1 MEHTVLLIDDDP
13 NILHGLARALRN
25 QPYRLHT
32 ATSGEEAMLVLK
44 SRRVSVIVADEH
56 MPGMRG
62 SELLAWVAEH
72 CPEVMRI
79 VLTGQPTVDAA
90 IRAINEGRVYQFFTK
105 PCNPAHLAVAIR
117 KALEHTSLLE
127 ENHRLLEANGRQLE
141 ELERLRNSLEILNVN
156 KPCSEVSPSP
166 HADSF
171 RSS

>member
-1 MEHTVLLIDDDP
+1 MEPAVLLIDDEP
-13 NILHGLARALRN
+13 SILHGLARALRN

-32 ATSGEEAMLVLK
+32 ATSAEEAMRVLK
-44 SRRVSVIVADEH
+44 SRRVGVIVVDEH

-62 SELLAWVAEH
+62 SELLAWVAQH

-79 VLTGQPTVDAA
+79 VLTGQPTVDTA

-105 PCNPAHLAVAIR
+105 PCNAAHLAVAIR

-127 ENHRLLEANGRQLE
+127 ENRRLREDNGRQLE

-156 KPCSEVSPSP
+156 GPRYEVSPSS

-171 RSS
+171 WPS